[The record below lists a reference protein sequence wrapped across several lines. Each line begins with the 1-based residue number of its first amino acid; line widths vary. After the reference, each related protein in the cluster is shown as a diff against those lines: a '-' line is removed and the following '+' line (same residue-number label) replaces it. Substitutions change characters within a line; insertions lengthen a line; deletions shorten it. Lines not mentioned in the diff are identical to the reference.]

1 MADLPGAP
9 RTAASDNHGLVNV
22 CRSRNAQGSGR
33 LERSRIGKPPRQIDK
48 YVSNVLDS
56 LPDEARVLIVGELQR
71 RNPALLAELRT
82 ADEPTNEQSDG
93 VVLGVLTPALREN
106 FGPEYVPTEYGRA
119 VERAIDA
126 YLETWP
132 ISRQRR

>member
-1 MADLPGAP
+1 MEVP
-9 RTAASDNHGLVNV
+9 
-22 CRSRNAQGSGR
+22 
-33 LERSRIGKPPRQIDK
+33 
-48 YVSNVLDS
+48 VSKVLDAI
-56 LPDEARVLIVGELQR
+56 PDDARVLIVGELQR

-126 YLETWP
+126 YLEVWP
-132 ISRQRR
+132 IHR

>member
-1 MADLPGAP
+1 M
-9 RTAASDNHGLVNV
+9 
-22 CRSRNAQGSGR
+22 
-33 LERSRIGKPPRQIDK
+33 E
-48 YVSNVLDS
+48 VSVSKVLDAI
-56 LPDEARVLIVGELQR
+56 PDDARVLIVGELQR

-82 ADEPTNEQSDG
+82 ADEPTTEQSDG

-126 YLETWP
+126 YLEVWP
-132 ISRQRR
+132 IYR